1 MKKMMGSEL
10 SEVGGELGVERKDVD
25 AIKRVRFKRLLF
37 KRIFGWIVPLLAFV
51 VGFFAGGA
59 LPSSTSVYPYA
70 AATFVFNYKA
80 FSTKTKFAILGTAIL
95 SVVVFILGFVL
106 GGDSLKDYP
115 LVPKYTVSPEYGV
128 FHVQG
133 TVT

>member
-1 MKKMMGSEL
+1 MGSKL
-10 SEVGGELGVERKDVD
+10 SEVGEELGVESKDVE
-25 AIKRVRFKRLLF
+25 AIKKIRFKRLLF
-37 KRIFGWIVPLLAFV
+37 RRVFGWMAPLLAFV

-59 LPSSTSVYPYA
+59 LSEPSSTNHYPY

-80 FSTKTKFAILGTAIL
+80 FSTKTKFTILGTAML
-95 SVVVFILGFVL
+95 SVVAFVLGFVL
-106 GGDSLKDYP
+106 GGDTLRDDSVNVAL
-115 LVPKYTVSPEYGV
+115 YGV